1 MHDVSG
7 DPKGPRARGD
17 EGRERAVSEKVP
29 VLLSSSLLGSSGLVH
44 IDHAGEIYTLRRTR
58 NGRLLLTK

>member
-1 MHDVSG
+1 MRDVS
-7 DPKGPRARGD
+7 DVNGPRARGD
-17 EGRERAVSEKVP
+17 EDRERPASEKVP
-29 VLLSSSLLGSSGLVH
+29 VLLSSSLLGSGGLVH